1 MIQIDNPFEKK
12 QKKIIEQKNWSFKFK
27 FYMSKN
33 KRPFR
38 LSGIE
43 LTDSGYLTT
52 IFWLDKEKYE
62 TFPFEKIEPY
72 LL

>member
-12 QKKIIEQKNWSFKFK
+12 QKKIIEVKNWSFKFK

-52 IFWLDKEKYE
+52 IFWLDEEKYE
-62 TFPFEKIEPY
+62 TFPFEKIESY
-72 LL
+72 LI

>member
-12 QKKIIEQKNWSFKFK
+12 QKKIIEQKNWNFKFK
-27 FYMSKN
+27 FYISKN

-52 IFWLDKEKYE
+52 IFWLDEEKYE
-62 TFPFEKIEPY
+62 TFAFEKIEPY
-72 LL
+72 LI

>member
-52 IFWLDKEKYE
+52 IFWLDEEKYE

>member
-12 QKKIIEQKNWSFKFK
+12 QKKIIEVKNWSFKFK

-43 LTDSGYLTT
+43 LTDYGYITT
-52 IFWLDKEKYE
+52 IFWLDEEKYE

-72 LL
+72 LI

>member
-1 MIQIDNPFEKK
+1 
-12 QKKIIEQKNWSFKFK
+12 
-27 FYMSKN
+27 MSKN

-43 LTDSGYLTT
+43 LTDYGYLTT
-52 IFWLDKEKYE
+52 IFWLDEEKYE
-62 TFPFEKIEPY
+62 TFPFDKIEPY